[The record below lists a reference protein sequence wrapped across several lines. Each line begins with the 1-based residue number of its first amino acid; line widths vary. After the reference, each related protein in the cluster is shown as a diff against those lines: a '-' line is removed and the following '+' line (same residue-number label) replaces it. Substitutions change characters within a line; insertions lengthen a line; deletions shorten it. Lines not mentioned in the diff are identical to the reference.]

1 LFKSFQGAFVLSTYI
16 FAFGT
21 TLFLSVLLTWFV
33 RNFAVSRGWTFGP
46 KGDRHLHRIPVP
58 RIGGLAIYGS
68 FLVVVLLSL
77 AIPRRGGMAP
87 PFSVATF
94 LGILGPATIVFL
106 LGLVDDLRSVTPYG
120 KFAVQAV
127 AAVWLYWTGFGIH
140 NLDLIPSGHGLHWP
154 SGLALTVLW
163 VLLVTNAFNLIDGL
177 DGLAAGSALFSI
189 LVVLVV
195 SLVTPNPLVT
205 LLAVAL
211 AGATLGFLRFNFHP
225 ASIFLGDSGS
235 LFIGFMLAALALAG
249 SQKAPTMVAVSIP
262 ILSLG
267 LPILDVTLAVA
278 RRFLAGK
285 PLFGADRYHIHHKLL
300 RRGLSQQEAV
310 LILYAVSAAF
320 GFLSLILLQGRAMI
334 AFVLAITGVGIFLGV
349 QQLRYQEFT
358 ELVSALHR
366 VVRRRQFLANQ
377 VAIRHASELL
387 NDSNDFCSICK
398 LLEDA
403 LKPIGFDAVLFRK
416 SGPNGF
422 SADCLRPLRYS
433 EDGAW
438 LLSWVENQ
446 SPEVAWELKLQLTTG
461 TNGSME
467 KWGYFSLLRMQNSEP
482 LLLDMNLLTEDFLRA
497 LSAAVDRASE
507 RLYEEQNTTIQAFA
521 APKH

>member
-1 LFKSFQGAFVLSTYI
+1 VLIANAFAFVT
-16 FAFGT
+16 A
-21 TLFLSVLLTWFV
+21 LFLSVALTWFV
-33 RNFAVSRGWTFGP
+33 RNFANARGWTFGP
-46 KGDRHLHRIPVP
+46 KGDRHLHKVPVP

-68 FLVVVLLSL
+68 FVVVVLLSL
-77 AIPRRGGMAP
+77 AIPRPGGTAP
-87 PFSVATF
+87 PLSVATF

-285 PLFGADRYHIHHKLL
+285 PLFGADRFHIHHKLL
-300 RRGLSQQEAV
+300 KRGLSQQEAV

-334 AFVLAITGVGIFLGV
+334 AFVLAIAGVGIFLGV
-349 QQLRYQEFT
+349 QQLRYQEFA
-358 ELVSALHR
+358 ELVSVLHR

-377 VAIRHASELL
+377 VAIRHASDML
-387 NDSNDFCSICK
+387 NETNDFRSICQ
-398 LLEDA
+398 LLEDT

-422 SADCLRPLRYS
+422 SADSLQPLRYA
-433 EDGAW
+433 EDGTWLFAW
-438 LLSWVENQ
+438 GERSCA
-446 SPEVAWELKLQLTTG
+446 EVAWELKLELAAGNNGTT
-461 TNGSME
+461 E
-467 KWGYFSLLRMQNSEP
+467 KWGYFSLLRACNEEP
-482 LLLDMNLLTEDFLRA
+482 VLLDVNLLTEKFLKSLA
-497 LSAAVDRASE
+497 EAVYRASAHLQAAE
-507 RLYEEQNTTIQAFA
+507 QAPTEEFA
-521 APKH
+521 GPIKNFRRSASH